1 MTSDDLNALVN
12 APLTL
17 ASAPT
22 IPWDLT
28 IPIGVVAT
36 LLSLVCWA
44 VFIRGIVRLVTMLQ
58 LAEPDHTRAN
68 HPWRRLWNLLKEFI
82 AHTRLIRKRRTVAIS
97 HWFVMIGFLLGAFIL
112 LEAYIQMFN
121 PASGW
126 TFHEETWWRGL
137 VEFIGITT
145 ILGGFYLTG
154 TRINNNPHL
163 GHNKRSSRFYKSN
176 MGAAY
181 FVDAVVILE
190 GIGMLAVKAGQLA
203 TFPALGGGD
212 PHVDWVTYWVAKV
225 LPASPLMVS
234 LFAVVKLL
242 IAMLWLLLVG
252 LNLKWG
258 VAWHRFGAFFNIF
271 LKREWDGWTAL
282 RAIRPMRS
290 GDKTLT
296 MENVDPDKDL
306 LGVGRIQDFTWKD
319 WLDFSVCTEC
329 GRCQDLC
336 PAWNT
341 GKPLNP
347 KLVATGLRD
356 VAQDSAPYLTAA
368 RKAGFVDPDTGR
380 VDHDA
385 FPRLIDLLPAK
396 PAGNRAHQRAELQR
410 LSQPLIGLAPTAPEA
425 KQHPERIGLLDED
438 ALWACTTCGAC
449 VDQCPLDL
457 ELVDHVINLRRHQVL
472 AADQYPPELASLFRN
487 LESKGNPW
495 GQSPTARETWIDE
508 LERET
513 GWRVPVWGKDVHDFA
528 GEGMEYL
535 FWVGCAGAYED
546 RAKEATKATALLLHL
561 GGVKFCVLGN
571 QETCTGDSARR
582 AGNEFL
588 FQEMAARNT
597 ELLESVFGE
606 SPNRKI
612 IATCAHCFNTL
623 GNEYPQ
629 PYTVIHHSVVLNQL
643 VNRRRLVPT
652 TPVEGIT
659 TYHDPCYLGRHNHF
673 YSQPRELVESSGT
686 QVKEMGHTREQAFC
700 CGAGGAHFWMEEKHG
715 TRINLMRVDEAL
727 QTGATTIATACP
739 FCTVMMS
746 DGVKQRMTESES
758 RLVAAQAKRTRVADI
773 SVLLLESVRRG
784 DALPQPLVP
793 IPVGDIDVDEEMDG
807 LDLPNAVPAE
817 EAATVDDYTSTLH
830 ETEQEA
836 DRAAAAE
843 KEAVDDVLAELEEE
857 AVIDDASLLDAG
869 LVTVSLQTA
878 GLPLLGLIERADGV
892 PTAQAPGPE
901 PVAILPSSLATY
913 QAEQQQL
920 EKERKAEKEKAA
932 QRKERVE
939 RAGQSAPVT
948 GKPLEEKDDD
958 TNSAAEPTVP
968 RDSSGNELNMDVPG
982 LPLVG
987 MIART
992 DGVPAALPPLVGDP
1006 AETGDTAAPTTPAA
1020 LLVYED
1026 GVDVGAVTSHATAPD
1041 VAEDQRLSVPGLP
1054 LRAGVHAPLDFSR
1067 PLADTPVPHDTDAST
1082 IDANATDASTND
1094 VNTIDTNATDASTET
1109 HTDGPTDASTGMT
1122 TGVSLRPGVA
1132 APTDFSATGSAD
1144 GEIVDS
1150 ADADRSAN
1158 KVQQEGVSIRPGVV
1172 APRDFSASS

>member
-1 MTSDDLNALVN
+1 MPLYKIDKVTSDDLHALVN
-12 APLTL
+12 TPLTH

-28 IPIGVVAT
+28 IPIGIVAT
-36 LLSLVCWA
+36 LFSIICWG
-44 VFIRGIVRLVTMLQ
+44 VFIRGVVHLVTMLR
-58 LAEPDHTRAN
+58 LAEPDHTRTN
-68 HPWRRLWNLLKEFI
+68 HPWHRLWNLLKEFI

-97 HWFVMIGFLLGAFIL
+97 HWFVMVGFLLGIFIL
-112 LEAYIQMFN
+112 FEAYIQMFD
-121 PASGW
+121 PSSGW
-126 TFHEETWWRGL
+126 PWFHEQRWFRAL
-137 VEFIGITT
+137 VELVGITT
-145 ILGGFYLTG
+145 VLGGLYLTL
-154 TRINNNPHL
+154 TRLKNNPHL
-163 GHNKRSSRFYKSN
+163 GRNKHSSRFYKSN

-190 GIGMLAVKAGQLA
+190 GLGMLAVKAGQLA
-203 TFPALGGGD
+203 TFPTFGGGD
-212 PHVDWVTYWVAKV
+212 PTIDWATYWIAKI
-225 LPASPLMVS
+225 LPSNPLMVS
-234 LFAVVKLL
+234 LFAVAKLL

-252 LNLKWG
+252 FNLKWG
-258 VAWHRFGAFFNIF
+258 VAWHRIGAFFNIF
-271 LKREWDGWTAL
+271 LKREWDGWTSL
-282 RAIRPMRS
+282 RAVRPMRS
-290 GDKTLT
+290 GEKTLT
-296 MENVDPDKDL
+296 MDNVDPDKDL

-347 KLVATGLRD
+347 KLIATGLRD

-368 RKAGFVDPDTGR
+368 RAAGFVDPDTGR

-385 FPRLIDLLPAK
+385 FPRLIDLLPATPTGK
-396 PAGNRAHQRAELQR
+396 LAHQRAELQR
-410 LSQPLIGLAPTAPEA
+410 LSQPLIGLSP
-425 KQHPERIGLLDED
+425 QHPNALQYPERIGLLDEE

-457 ELVDHVINLRRHQVL
+457 ELVDHVVNLRRHQVL
-472 AADQYPPELASLFRN
+472 AADQYPPELASLFKN

-588 FQEMAARNT
+588 FQEMAAHNT
-597 ELLESVFGE
+597 GLLESVFGE

-629 PYTVIHHSVVLNQL
+629 SYTVIHHSVVLNQL

-686 QVKEMGHTREQAFC
+686 QVKEMDHIREQAFC

-758 RLVAAQAKRTRVADI
+758 RLLAAQAKRTRVADI

-784 DALPQPLVP
+784 DKLPQPLVP
-793 IPVGDIDVDEEMDG
+793 IPVGDIDVEQEMDG
-807 LDLPNAVPAE
+807 LDLPNAIPAE
-817 EAATVDDYTSTLH
+817 EMATVNDYTTTLQ
-830 ETEQEA
+830 ETDQEA
-836 DRAAAAE
+836 VRAAAAE
-843 KEAVDDVLAELEEE
+843 QEAVEDVLAELEEE

-869 LVTVSLQTA
+869 VVTVSLQTV
-878 GLPLLGLIERADGV
+878 GLPLLGLIERPDGV
-892 PTAQAPGPE
+892 PSAQAPGPE
-901 PVAILPSSLATY
+901 PVAVLPSSLATY
-913 QAEQQQL
+913 LAEAQQL

-948 GKPLEEKDDD
+948 GKPLEEKAD
-958 TNSAAEPTVP
+958 SAVSVKAAEVAK
-968 RDSSGNELNMDVPG
+968 DGAGNELNLDVPG

-992 DGVPAALPPLVGDP
+992 DGVPTPLPPLLPVTEEAAAKANQAIVHIAP
-1006 AETGDTAAPTTPAA
+1006 AAPLVDEDGLDSGSDHSVAGSISNGASDGADTSAEDTAVAPA
-1020 LLVYED
+1020 D
-1026 GVDVGAVTSHATAPD
+1026 
-1041 VAEDQRLSVPGLP
+1041 AEEKRLPVPGLQ
-1054 LRAGVHAPLDFSR
+1054 LRAGVHAPFDFSR
-1067 PLADTPVPHDTDAST
+1067 PLAP
-1082 IDANATDASTND
+1082 
-1094 VNTIDTNATDASTET
+1094 
-1109 HTDGPTDASTGMT
+1109 T
-1122 TGVSLRPGVA
+1122 TGSHEG
-1132 APTDFSATGSAD
+1132 AD
-1144 GEIVDS
+1144 G
-1150 ADADRSAN
+1150 ADEDLAAEPAN
-1158 KVQQEGVSIRPGVV
+1158 NTHQEGVSIRPGLA
-1172 APRDFSASS
+1172 APQDFSVSS